1 MSNII
6 VQKFG
11 GTSVGSVERIDAVA
25 DIIKNASLS
34 EKIVVVVSAMSGET
48 NKLVSLAKH
57 FGDNPDKR
65 EFDALVSTGET
76 ISSALLTM
84 ALHSKG
90 VKARSFSATHIS
102 MKTTSTYS
110 KAKIL
115 DVDSNK
121 IMSVIENDTI
131 PIITGFQGVTETG
144 DITTLGRG
152 GSDTTAVAI
161 AAQIKAKRCDIY
173 TDVDGIYTTDPKI
186 VSNAKKLDSITMEEM
201 LELAG
206 QGAKVIQTRAV
217 EFANKYKVPVRVLS
231 SFNEGSGTL
240 ISLEDKGMENALVS
254 GIAFQKDQV
263 KVTLHGVEDTPGT
276 AFKILGPISDA
287 EIEVDV
293 IVQNVS
299 VDGKTD
305 FTFTVSTEDQEA
317 IKGIIEDIRQKIE
330 FKDLIIDSE
339 IAKVSLVG
347 VGMRSQS
354 GVASKTF
361 KALSENDVNIQI
373 ISTSEIKITMVIKED
388 EVDKAVQVLHKEF
401 ELDK

>member
-90 VKARSFSATHIS
+90 VKARSFSATQIS

-317 IKGIIEDIRQKIE
+317 TKGIIEDIRQKIE